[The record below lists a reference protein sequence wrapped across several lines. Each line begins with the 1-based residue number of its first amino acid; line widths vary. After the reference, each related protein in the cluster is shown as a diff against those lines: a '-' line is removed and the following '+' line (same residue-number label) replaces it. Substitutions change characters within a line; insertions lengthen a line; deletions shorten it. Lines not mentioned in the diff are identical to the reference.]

1 MTKKGLV
8 KLNKER
14 EADGLPLF
22 ANPRNAAAGSLRQLD
37 PAITARRPL
46 DIYIYQLDWAEGGLA
61 LNTQWEMLEWLK
73 KLGFRVSP
81 YAALN
86 TTPEEAAQ
94 YHAEWA
100 AKRDSLPYEADG
112 VVFKVN
118 KLAYQPEL
126 GEIAREP
133 RWALAYKFPALQGT
147 TKLLKIDINVGR
159 TGSLNPIARLE
170 PVSLGGV
177 TVSKA
182 TLHNEEDIH
191 RKDIREGDTVIVQR
205 AGDVIPQIVGPVL
218 SRRSGTEP
226 VFCLP
231 DKCPVCGHPVL
242 KTAKDVMTY
251 CSNAACPAQLQRRL
265 EHFVTRDAM
274 DIKGVGESLIA
285 RLRTR
290 GFLTDIAGFYALT
303 PEMLLGVE
311 RMGEK
316 SAENV
321 MRSIANSR
329 QRPLSAVIFSLGIIH
344 VGQQMADLLA
354 RQFKD
359 IEALAGA
366 SEEEIND
373 IPTIGPEI
381 AGSVHAF
388 FRDPANLKVIQKL
401 REAGVRLAATGSEDG
416 KGPGALAGQ
425 EFVITGTLTR
435 FPRAEA
441 ESRIKA
447 LGGEAKDAV
456 TRKTTYLVVGENPG
470 SKLARAQ
477 KLGVKLL
484 DEAAF
489 LKLLNP

>member
-1 MTKKGLV
+1 MANTSEHEDLTRIKQQLAELRAEITRHNHLYYVLDQPEISDAAYDALMRRLRDLESANPGLVTPDSPTQRVGAPPVAAFGIVRHRLPLLSLAAVYNRDDLFAWFTRTGRTLGTPQFDFVCEHKFDGLTVALTYEKGSFTIGATRGDGFQGENVTNNLKTIRTVPLSIPGNRAPARFEVRGEVYMTKKGLE

-170 PVSLGGV
+170 PVSLGGITRKIS
-177 TVSKA
+177 TVKTSA
-182 TLHNEEDIH
+182 
-191 RKDIREGDTVIVQR
+191 R
-205 AGDVIPQIVGPVL
+205 AI
-218 SRRSGTEP
+218 
-226 VFCLP
+226 
-231 DKCPVCGHPVL
+231 
-242 KTAKDVMTY
+242 
-251 CSNAACPAQLQRRL
+251 
-265 EHFVTRDAM
+265 
-274 DIKGVGESLIA
+274 
-285 RLRTR
+285 
-290 GFLTDIAGFYALT
+290 
-303 PEMLLGVE
+303 
-311 RMGEK
+311 
-316 SAENV
+316 
-321 MRSIANSR
+321 
-329 QRPLSAVIFSLGIIH
+329 PLSSSGRATSS
-344 VGQQMADLLA
+344 
-354 RQFKD
+354 R
-359 IEALAGA
+359 
-366 SEEEIND
+366 
-373 IPTIGPEI
+373 
-381 AGSVHAF
+381 
-388 FRDPANLKVIQKL
+388 KL
-401 REAGVRLAATGSEDG
+401 WGRC
-416 KGPGALAGQ
+416 
-425 EFVITGTLTR
+425 
-435 FPRAEA
+435 
-441 ESRIKA
+441 
-447 LGGEAKDAV
+447 
-456 TRKTTYLVVGENPG
+456 
-470 SKLARAQ
+470 
-477 KLGVKLL
+477 
-484 DEAAF
+484 
-489 LKLLNP
+489 